1 METLIVIIDKSAKN
15 AESIANKIK
24 NVEFNSFNELSNFLK
39 GDDYFGIKIPN
50 FIKLLNEQSP
60 LLKNKIFTYIHLS

>member
-24 NVEFNSFNELSNFLK
+24 NVEFNSFNKLSNFLK
-39 GDDYFGIKIPN
+39 ADDYFGIKIPN